1 MRKLLQTIF
10 SIKLGS
16 ERGAVVAMVA
26 VLMVVV
32 VGLAALTIDVYH
44 LFVVRNEL
52 QNAADAGALA
62 GARVLYN
69 DAGTSVNAGAN
80 LEAFNGATANKAI
93 STAGAIDVDVNWTSG
108 TNTGDVQR
116 GHWSFARKQFTPS
129 DSLAAVDLFG
139 VSTADLD
146 NMDGVN
152 YTANDGS
159 KPVFINAVR
168 VFARRSDTRAAS
180 FFARLFGYDDF
191 ALSAEA
197 VAYRGFAGTIAPN
210 EVDQPIAICKQSI
223 LIDGEYTCSFGRMMN
238 SGASIAD
245 HNTGGWTNFSQP
257 CETASTSS
265 LQEILQNCTTGNP
278 DLINLGKEIGTTGG
292 VNDAVIGQ
300 PAQPDI
306 MDCWRSGLYDSND
319 DDVLDAS
326 IDTDGDGW
334 PDKLWRVSLPVIDCP
349 GNNISPCS
357 EVVGSVTVNIVWILE
372 KDNKIDE
379 DAPYKMEDWSSVDTS
394 GINRWN
400 SFVTHFGLEMLTA
413 IDTFELATFENGGFK
428 KKSVY
433 FLPDCE
439 PHEPAGVTGG
449 ENFGVLAKI
458 PVLVK

>member
-1 MRKLLQTIF
+1 MRKSLQAIF
-10 SIKLGS
+10 PFKPGR
-16 ERGAVVAMVA
+16 ERGAVVALVG
-26 VLMVVV
+26 VLMIVVV
-32 VGLAALTIDVYH
+32 ALAALTIDVYH

-69 DAGTSVNAGAN
+69 DAGTSVNAGTN
-80 LEAFNGATANKAI
+80 LEAFNAATANKAI

-129 DSLAAVDLFG
+129 DSLAAVDLYG
-139 VSTADLD
+139 VSTTDLD

-152 YTANDGS
+152 YTADDGS

-180 FFARLFGYDDF
+180 FFARIFGYEDF
-191 ALSAEA
+191 ALSADA

-210 EVDQPIAICKQSI
+210 EVDMPIAICKQSI
-223 LIDGEYTCSFGRMMN
+223 VVDGEYTCNVGRMLN
-238 SGASIAD
+238 SGSTVSD
-245 HNTGGWTNFSQP
+245 HNTAGWTNFTQP
-257 CETASTSS
+257 CATASTSS
-265 LQEILQNCTTGNP
+265 MQEILQDCATGNP
-278 DLINLGKEIGTTGG
+278 DLITLGSEIGTTGG
-292 VNDAVIGQ
+292 VVDAIIGQ

-306 MDCWRSGLYDSND
+306 KDCWMSALYDSNGD
-319 DDVLDAS
+319 NIPDAS
-326 IDTDGDGW
+326 VDTDGDGM
-334 PDKLWRVSLPVIDCP
+334 PDKLWKVSLPVIDCP
-349 GNNISPCS
+349 DNNISPCS
-357 EVVGSVTVNIVWILE
+357 DVLGSVTVNIVWILE
-372 KDNKIDE
+372 AENKINA
-379 DAPYKMEDWSSVDTS
+379 DAPYKMEGWSSTDPD

-400 SFVTHFGLEMLTA
+400 SFVDYFDLQVLTD
-413 IDTFELATFENGGFK
+413 INTYEPATYENDGFK

-433 FLPDCE
+433 FLPDCD
-439 PHEPAGVTGG
+439 PHEPAGITGG